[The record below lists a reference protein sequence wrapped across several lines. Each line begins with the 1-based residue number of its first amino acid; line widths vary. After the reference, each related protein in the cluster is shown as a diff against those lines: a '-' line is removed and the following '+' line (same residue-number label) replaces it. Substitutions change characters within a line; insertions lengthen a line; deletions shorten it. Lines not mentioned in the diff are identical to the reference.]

1 MTRDILDENK
11 NQKNFSNQKD
21 CLINNEIKN
30 KKNEESEFNKSSIIN
45 LAKYSKENIEI
56 SKEYFSRIKI
66 PENNKFYISKEIN
79 KGPWS
84 PKENNIIIEYVKQF
98 GEKNWNKCA
107 EFIKNRTGKQCRE
120 HWKNCLNPKIKKGEW
135 TLEEDLFIMLFYKKC
150 HGSWRELIH
159 LFENRTENS
168 IKNRFFSQLR
178 KIAAND
184 LGNNSKKRSVKMD
197 LKNLMKYLEQGIEE
211 AKNNFMIENK
221 MNEEEFKNYIKKA
234 EIKLINKKK
243 EKRRKRTR
251 ISKKIINK
259 NNNCNLLGK
268 KREKISP
275 EKKEEII
282 KEEEKIINIKS
293 QTNEETKITDLTTQN
308 QKKELNKESKEIKNT
323 NNVQEC
329 PSEENENNYINK
341 LNNFLEMDE
350 NEVINLLNNS
360 FINFDS
366 NEDEKMEEPFENSD
380 EFSKE
385 FFPYHHEPM
394 LKRTNSDFI
403 SKITTDNFFFQDGK
417 R

>member
-1 MTRDILDENK
+1 M
-11 NQKNFSNQKD
+11 
-21 CLINNEIKN
+21 
-30 KKNEESEFNKSSIIN
+30 
-45 LAKYSKENIEI
+45 
-56 SKEYFSRIKI
+56 
-66 PENNKFYISKEIN
+66 
-79 KGPWS
+79 
-84 PKENNIIIEYVKQF
+84 
-98 GEKNWNKCA
+98 
-107 EFIKNRTGKQCRE
+107 
-120 HWKNCLNPKIKKGEW
+120 
-135 TLEEDLFIMLFYKKC
+135 
-150 HGSWRELIH
+150 IH
-159 LFENRTENS
+159 LFEDRTENS

-211 AKNNFMIENK
+211 AKNNFMTENK
-221 MNEEEFKNYIKKA
+221 MSEEEFKNYIKKA

-366 NEDEKMEEPFENSD
+366 NEDEKMEEPFENPD

-403 SKITTDNFFFQDGK
+403 SKITTDNFFFQERK

>member
-107 EFIKNRTGKQCRE
+107 EFIMNRTGKQCRE

-184 LGNNSKKRSVKMD
+184 LNINKKRSSKMD
-197 LKNLMKYLEQGIEE
+197 LKNLIKYLEQGIEE
-211 AKNNFMIENK
+211 AKNNFMSKNKMTEEDFKNYLKKIENK
-221 MNEEEFKNYIKKA
+221 LNNKRKD
-234 EIKLINKKK
+234 KKK
-243 EKRRKRTR
+243 K
-251 ISKKIINK
+251 KKIIN
-259 NNNCNLLGK
+259 NNDNYNLLGK
-268 KREKISP
+268 KREKNLNEKNKEIKIEEKVIEKKIKEEANESTKTS
-275 EKKEEII
+275 ELSNHNLIKKEE
-282 KEEEKIINIKS
+282 S
-293 QTNEETKITDLTTQN
+293 
-308 QKKELNKESKEIKNT
+308 KKENKEIKDNKIIKNEQYYGQDSSDESDDY
-323 NNVQEC
+323 NNINSFLEINQKNALNNSLNYLEQNEFENMEETFGN
-329 PSEENENNYINK
+329 SEENFKESFKSYEPEYI
-341 LNNFLEMDE
+341 
-350 NEVINLLNNS
+350 
-360 FINFDS
+360 
-366 NEDEKMEEPFENSD
+366 
-380 EFSKE
+380 
-385 FFPYHHEPM
+385 
-394 LKRTNSDFI
+394 RTNSDII
-403 SKITTDNFFFQDGK
+403 SRLSKNYFFPL
-417 R
+417 

>member
-30 KKNEESEFNKSSIIN
+30 KKNEESEFNKSSLIN

-56 SKEYFSRIKI
+56 SKDYFSRIKI

-107 EFIKNRTGKQCRE
+107 EFIMNRTGKQCRE

-184 LGNNSKKRSVKMD
+184 LNINKKRSSKMD
-197 LKNLMKYLEQGIEE
+197 LKNLIKYLEQGIEE
-211 AKNNFMIENK
+211 AKNNFMTKNK
-221 MNEEEFKNYIKKA
+221 MTEEDFKNYLKKI
-234 EIKLINKKK
+234 EIKLNNKRKEKKK
-243 EKRRKRTR
+243 K
-251 ISKKIINK
+251 KKIIN
-259 NNNCNLLGK
+259 NNNNKYNLLGK
-268 KREKISP
+268 KREKNSSERKQEINIE
-275 EKKEEII
+275 EKKVEKNI
-282 KEEEKIINIKS
+282 KEE
-293 QTNEETKITDLTTQN
+293 TNESTKITELPN
-308 QKKELNKESKEIKNT
+308 NNLNKEKELKKENKENNDKEKKIKELDYGQNLFEENEPF
-323 NNVQEC
+323 NNINSFLEIDPKTVFNNSFDSFELYDTENLEENLEN
-329 PSEENENNYINK
+329 SEEN
-341 LNNFLEMDE
+341 F
-350 NEVINLLNNS
+350 
-360 FINFDS
+360 
-366 NEDEKMEEPFENSD
+366 
-380 EFSKE
+380 KE
-385 FFPYHHEPM
+385 FFQSTESEYI
-394 LKRTNSDFI
+394 KRTTSDNI
-403 SKITTDNFFFQDGK
+403 SKIAKNYFGL
-417 R
+417 